1 LTVFILLA
9 AKTNLRLV
17 NGRRA
22 REGRVEVFHNGTW
35 GTVCDDGWDI
45 QNARVVCRQ
54 RHFPGAAFAPHLAY
68 FGEGSGKIWLD
79 EVQCVGNERAIE
91 DCQHGEWGFHNCEH
105 SEDASVICLS
115 KYGYKVP
122 DDESFNESFF

>member
-1 LTVFILLA
+1 V
-9 AKTNLRLV
+9 RLG

-22 REGRVEVFHNGTW
+22 GKGRVELFHNGTW

-45 QNARVVCRQ
+45 QDAGVVCRQ
-54 RHFPGAAFAPHLAY
+54 LRFPGAVRAPDSAH

-79 EVQCVGNERAIE
+79 DVQCVGNERSIE
-91 DCQHGEWGFHNCEH
+91 DCQHGEWGIPNCKH

-122 DDESFNESFF
+122 DDESFSLTKIDTRNSCPRDF